1 MPDIKQTLSPYF
13 KSIVDQDRLS
23 IVICDLEHTIIYMNP
38 AAIEDFHKY
47 GGATLIGKS
56 LLNCHNAD
64 SNTKIH
70 QIIDWFATDPSHN
83 IVYTSHNEK
92 KLKDIYVI
100 ALRDEDGTLI
110 RYYEKHEYRTPET
123 MKTYDL
129 W

>member
-1 MPDIKQTLSPYF
+1 MSDTKKILSPYF

-23 IVICDLEHTIIYMNP
+23 IVICDLEHTIIY
-38 AAIEDFHKY
+38 HKY
-47 GGATLIGKS
+47 GGAALIGKS

-70 QIIDWFATDPSHN
+70 QIINWFAADSSHN

-92 KLKDIYVI
+92 KLKDVYVI

-110 RYYEKHEYRTPET
+110 GYYEKHEYRTPET

>member
-1 MPDIKQTLSPYF
+1 
-13 KSIVDQDRLS
+13 
-23 IVICDLEHTIIYMNP
+23 MNP
-38 AAIEDFHKY
+38 AAIEDYHKY
-47 GGATLIGKS
+47 GGAALIGKN
-56 LLNCHNAD
+56 LLNCHTAD

-70 QIIDWFATDPSHN
+70 QIIDWFAADSSHN

-92 KLKDIYVI
+92 KLKDVYVI

-110 RYYEKHEYRTPET
+110 GYYEKHEYRTPET

>member
-1 MPDIKQTLSPYF
+1 
-13 KSIVDQDRLS
+13 
-23 IVICDLEHTIIYMNP
+23 MNP
-38 AAIEDFHKY
+38 AAIKDYHKY
-47 GGATLIGKS
+47 GGAALIGKS

-70 QIIDWFATDPSHN
+70 QIIDWFAADSSHN

-92 KLKDIYVI
+92 KLKDVYVI

-110 RYYEKHEYRTPET
+110 GYYEKHEYRTPET